1 MVGTFSMRA
10 LRPSALVLTAL
21 LAGCASSS
29 GLGGLGLLGEGTQ
42 DASQAG
48 AGGQVQLTT
57 LSPEETPPV
66 PTRRPGKRPRVSTA
80 AAVAD
85 AAPAQPSP
93 TPAAAPKS
101 EGSGFSLASLGQINL
116 FATTST
122 PEKAAEPESGP
133 DSILVSQPPVAAYS
147 LLAQRIKYCWL
158 NPTSPRLP
166 NHGFH
171 AEMAPGEVKEAKMV
185 VYEKA
190 PDGRRGT
197 SVFKVDITAETD
209 GALVSAHN
217 VRLEKATEAGFK
229 ADLERWA
236 KGDDRCKV

>member
-1 MVGTFSMRA
+1 MIGTFSMRA
-10 LRPSALVLTAL
+10 LQSSALLVTAL

-29 GLGGLGLLGEGTQ
+29 GLGGLALLGEGTQ
-42 DASQAG
+42 AAQASPD
-48 AGGQVQLTT
+48 GQVQVAT
-57 LSPEETPPV
+57 LSPGETPPL
-66 PTRRPGKRPRVSTA
+66 PTRRPGKRPRASTA
-80 AAVAD
+80 TAKAN
-85 AAPAQPSP
+85 AAPPQPSP
-93 TPAAAPKS
+93 TPEAAPKS
-101 EGSGFSLASLGQINL
+101 EGSGFSLASLGQIDL
-116 FATTST
+116 FSSTAT

-147 LLAQRIKYCWL
+147 VLAQRIKYCWL

-171 AEMAPGEVKEAKMV
+171 AEMAPGEIKEAKMV

-197 SVFKVDITAETD
+197 SVFKIDITAETD
-209 GALVSAHN
+209 GALVSSHN

-229 ADLERWA
+229 ADLARWA
-236 KGDDRCKV
+236 KGDERCKV

>member
-1 MVGTFSMRA
+1 MRA
-10 LRPSALVLTAL
+10 LQPSALLLTVL

-29 GLGGLGLLGEGTQ
+29 GLGGLALLG
-42 DASQAG
+42 DAQTAQA
-48 AGGQVQLTT
+48 APDGQVQVAT
-57 LSPEETPPV
+57 LEPGETPPL
-66 PTRRPGKRPRVSTA
+66 PTRRPGKRPRTA
-80 AAVAD
+80 TAKAK
-85 AAPAQPSP
+85 AAPPQPSP
-93 TPAAAPKS
+93 PPAAEPKS
-101 EGSGFSLASLGQINL
+101 EGSGFSIASLGQINL
-116 FATTST
+116 FSSSAT

-147 LLAQRIKYCWL
+147 VLAQRIKYCWL

-171 AEMAPGEVKEAKMV
+171 AEVAPGEVKEAKMV

-197 SVFKVDITAETD
+197 SVFKIHITAETD

-229 ADLERWA
+229 ADLARWA
-236 KGDDRCKV
+236 NGDERCKV